1 MEIRNLTLRF
11 GLQTIFDNVSLSLPE
26 KEKIGII
33 GVNGAGKTTF
43 FKLLLKELEP
53 DQGSIYFPNK
63 RRISY
68 LPQVIT
74 DEIPSLDITVFEYLL
89 KARPIEKLQ
98 NKIAERYTE
107 MLNQN
112 ANEQNKTLQ
121 KIEKLQTELDYF
133 EPLKAESELLKLID
147 GMSIDAPLLDQTLK
161 QLSGG
166 QKSKIAF
173 ARLLYSKPDLIL
185 LDEPT
190 NHLDEKTKTYVT
202 NYLKQYDGSIFI
214 ISHDIPFLNAIT
226 TKTLYVDKQ
235 HHSMELFDGNY
246 DKFQKIKVAREERL
260 QKEYE
265 IQEKERK
272 KLEEII
278 ARYIHG
284 NEKKAKIAKDRQKK
298 LARLLENEIII
309 EKQNKKTHLDLT
321 AERESTRFPIRLEE
335 VSFKYDKKAKRNLL
349 YKISFEIPRKERF
362 LIVGE
367 NGVGKSTL
375 LKLIIGELTPD
386 QGKVILGP
394 KTDIAYYAQE
404 HELLDPEKNLIENLE
419 EFNLSFQEAQGVLG
433 KFLFGKDELYKK
445 VKTLSP
451 GERSRI
457 ALAKLTL
464 KKANV
469 LLLDEPTNHLD
480 PDTQKII
487 ADHLKTFDGTI
498 ILVSHNADFVDQL
511 GINRNLIL
519 PEGRLAYYDKKVVS
533 YFEEKNKKD

>member
-98 NKIAERYTE
+98 NKIAELYTE

-112 ANEQNKTLQ
+112 ENEQNKTLQ

-147 GMSIDAPLLDQTLK
+147 GMSMDAPLLDQTLK

-246 DKFQKIKVAREERL
+246 DKFQKVKEAREVRL

-335 VSFKYDKKAKRNLL
+335 VSLKYYISEEVIIRWKR
-349 YKISFEIPRKERF
+349 
-362 LIVGE
+362 
-367 NGVGKSTL
+367 
-375 LKLIIGELTPD
+375 
-386 QGKVILGP
+386 
-394 KTDIAYYAQE
+394 
-404 HELLDPEKNLIENLE
+404 
-419 EFNLSFQEAQGVLG
+419 
-433 KFLFGKDELYKK
+433 
-445 VKTLSP
+445 
-451 GERSRI
+451 
-457 ALAKLTL
+457 
-464 KKANV
+464 
-469 LLLDEPTNHLD
+469 
-480 PDTQKII
+480 
-487 ADHLKTFDGTI
+487 
-498 ILVSHNADFVDQL
+498 
-511 GINRNLIL
+511 
-519 PEGRLAYYDKKVVS
+519 
-533 YFEEKNKKD
+533 